1 MALMNTS
8 RLLSEK
14 DPFQWVV
21 RYGRADLLNDLYNS
35 KIVAEREREPFG
47 RWALQVFRTLANETT
62 IETGRRIHASSAAAS
77 LLNDLDDNSAG
88 ARDLLIQGV
97 NLLPEAILLHSNRL
111 EQLQLIRE
119 FHYLP
124 SGAAATSLAAGDSAT
139 TAIQLF
145 ERGRALIWDRL
156 LSERTPINDLL
167 EADNESLQSR
177 GKQFE
182 RLREEVFQPATSI
195 EKPMELTTSLEA
207 KDEIPN
213 STPPECRTVHEPC
226 GCHTAER
233 GLQRLLATTQRLD
246 PSARTWFRGSDHLCQ
261 RQWIR

>member
-47 RWALQVFRTLANETT
+47 RWALQDFRTLANETT

-111 EQLQLIRE
+111 EQLRLIRE

-124 SGAAATSLAAGDSAT
+124 SN
-139 TAIQLF
+139 Q
-145 ERGRALIWDRL
+145 
-156 LSERTPINDLL
+156 
-167 EADNESLQSR
+167 
-177 GKQFE
+177 
-182 RLREEVFQPATSI
+182 
-195 EKPMELTTSLEA
+195 
-207 KDEIPN
+207 
-213 STPPECRTVHEPC
+213 
-226 GCHTAER
+226 
-233 GLQRLLATTQRLD
+233 
-246 PSARTWFRGSDHLCQ
+246 
-261 RQWIR
+261 